1 MQLFLHNSEKIRI
14 INGVQ
19 EFACTPEEFVDIEP
33 TYPGLPEGAILR
45 YWTPEQSYISDGNT
59 QTPDL
64 LDCLPFILQIATYT
78 QENPCI
84 YAHVTLSKTVLFVD
98 GPDVI
103 IFSAALK
110 ATPNPADSNLP
121 VTQSWI
127 IRLRHECGS
136 VADSFLA
143 EFVAG
148 ACEYEYLYRA
158 GLPLGDYY
166 LSANDFNPVTVNGET
181 YQVRLVNPVIF
192 TLFRILA

>member
-19 EFACTPEEFVDIEP
+19 EFVCTPEDFVSLEP
-33 TYPGLPEGAILR
+33 TYPGLPEGEILR
-45 YWTPEQSYISDGNT
+45 YWTPEQHYVSNGNT
-59 QTPDL
+59 QAPDL
-64 LDCLPFILQIATYT
+64 LDCLPFILKIAAYA
-78 QENPCI
+78 QENPCV

-103 IFSAALK
+103 IFQAALK
-110 ATPNPADSNLP
+110 ATPSPADPNLP

-127 IRLRHECGS
+127 IRLRHESGNVS
-136 VADSFLA
+136 DSFLA

-148 ACEYEYLYRA
+148 ACEYAYVYRE
-158 GLPLGDYY
+158 GLPLGNYILY
-166 LSANDFNPVTVNGET
+166 ERDFDPVTVNGQT

-192 TLFRILA
+192 TLYRILA